1 MGTCPNCGLW
11 EGVHASGEY
20 CRCNED
26 GWHNAQPI
34 TQPEPDVPAEAHAA
48 QCAAYQT
55 RIAEL
60 ESTIDKLTH
69 RPSVM
74 NARDTAINI
83 CGCLEVRVE
92 PAGAIGAFWFI
103 AGPRR
108 TGRNVAEMDAAT
120 IRTSIAQALLARD
133 DKIAALEA
141 QVKAL
146 TEERDQARREHAD
159 AQHRYTVAMHD
170 ISKACAGTTAR
181 SACEVVELWRKE
193 RNAQAEAVRDIVA
206 AIKNEPELPGLMPD
220 EMWAMLN
227 GNRDLTQLALVRA
240 VQATKE
246 GIIKNA
252 KNNAIARAAV
262 EGGSK

>member
-11 EGVHASGEY
+11 EGMHASGEY

-34 TQPEPDVPAEAHAA
+34 PQPEPDVPADAHIA
-48 QCAAYQT
+48 QCAAYQSH
-55 RIAEL
+55 I
-60 ESTIDKLTH
+60 S
-69 RPSVM
+69 
-74 NARDTAINI
+74 
-83 CGCLEVRVE
+83 
-92 PAGAIGAFWFI
+92 
-103 AGPRR
+103 
-108 TGRNVAEMDAAT
+108 
-120 IRTSIAQALLARD
+120 
-133 DKIAALEA
+133 ALEA

-146 TEERDQARREHAD
+146 TEERDQACRERAD

-170 ISKACAGTTAR
+170 ISKACEGTTAR

-252 KNNAIARAAV
+252 KNNPIVRAAV
-262 EGGSK
+262 ERGAEG